1 MVSKAC
7 WCIRAGQQRDRTSC
21 PNASHGHAPVLCRG
35 CRSCRGDRKQVDDR
49 GPQCRSSRHAIPV
62 SLSSPSGG
70 NQDRRGDLGPVEG
83 ELPGRTTS
91 SCPEDGPSTGRESL
105 DTSLLRR
112 EVVGSDLAR
121 HSRQPNGVRRF
132 RIGGG
137 PLPKREH
144 VAVHRHLA
152 SECSG
157 PTPSSGRRQRGQVT
171 VVFVALASVL
181 VMLGGLAYDG
191 AQILNA
197 RREAS
202 TLALEAARAGAQ
214 AISTASIYRETG
226 NVFVDPSLA
235 RIAVS
240 EYLGQNDE
248 WSISVRG
255 DTVSMTVWL
264 TQPLLILSMLGV
276 DSRRVAGTAT
286 ARAVR
291 GISTGDDL

>member
-1 MVSKAC
+1 M
-7 WCIRAGQQRDRTSC
+7 
-21 PNASHGHAPVLCRG
+21 
-35 CRSCRGDRKQVDDR
+35 
-49 GPQCRSSRHAIPV
+49 
-62 SLSSPSGG
+62 
-70 NQDRRGDLGPVEG
+70 
-83 ELPGRTTS
+83 
-91 SCPEDGPSTGRESL
+91 
-105 DTSLLRR
+105 
-112 EVVGSDLAR
+112 
-121 HSRQPNGVRRF
+121 
-132 RIGGG
+132 
-137 PLPKREH
+137 
-144 VAVHRHLA
+144 HRHLA